1 VVARQLYAAWGE
13 VRWSAGTL
21 PTDFTFTGQRNQ
33 PGLGLV
39 YMHARY
45 YHVGLGRWT
54 AADTVVPEPGNPQDL
69 NRYSYVR
76 NSPLVY
82 SDPGGHGPPYPVVLG
97 GEMPVQWE
105 LYHAAYYAKAIFY
118 ENFTYE
124 EYSAAYTAGVIH
136 AYGAGAEGY
145 GSLARCIAE
154 GAANALVGREDEN
167 WPTVQFAMWDAM
179 MGGGPSAAA
188 FAQASVQQVSTLYD
202 AATLY
207 AGSGGL
213 TGGRLEGWNQYS
225 SVPDISDSPTH
236 SQHDRILISHYTSPD
251 RGQSIMELEQIVPG
265 RMEEYVYFMK
275 GRSNSK
281 QARNAGAL
289 CTTARIVFE
298 VSPSEIGPDPG
309 TQARNAMQYH
319 RPGPVY
325 IEGRN
330 PVLEILR

>member
-1 VVARQLYAAWGE
+1 
-13 VRWSAGTL
+13 
-21 PTDFTFTGQRNQ
+21 
-33 PGLGLV
+33 
-39 YMHARY
+39 
-45 YHVGLGRWT
+45 
-54 AADTVVPEPGNPQDL
+54 L

-145 GSLARCIAE
+145 GSLASYIAE

-167 WPTVQFAMWDAM
+167 WATVQFAMWDAM
-179 MGGGPSAAA
+179 MGGSPSAAA
-188 FAQASVQQVSTLYD
+188 FAQASGQQVSTLYD

-225 SVPDISDSPTH
+225 SVPDAFDS
-236 SQHDRILISHYTSPD
+236 R
-251 RGQSIMELEQIVPG
+251 
-265 RMEEYVYFMK
+265 
-275 GRSNSK
+275 GRSLTCPPIRSRQGPWKVGDPINTPTRNGYPSWGTVRRRYWKSEAFYYPGECSAENLARMRRGLAPQDPETGASK
-281 QARNAGAL
+281 HL
-289 CTTARIVFE
+289 HH
-298 VSPSEIGPDPG
+298 IGGRDIDDPHN
-309 TQARNAMQYH
+309 QSNL
-319 RPGPVY
+319 RPLWPWEHYAQHYGD
-325 IEGRN
+325 R
-330 PVLEILR
+330 